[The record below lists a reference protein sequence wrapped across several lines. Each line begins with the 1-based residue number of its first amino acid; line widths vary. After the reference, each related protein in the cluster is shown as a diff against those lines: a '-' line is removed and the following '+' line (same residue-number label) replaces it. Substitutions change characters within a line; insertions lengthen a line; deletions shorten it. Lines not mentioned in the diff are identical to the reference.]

1 MGGYFMSEELKPK
14 SFRIDD
20 ETAKKFKEI
29 SSSIGGNQQE
39 TLSKL
44 IESYEF
50 QAGKAVLTEKKAD
63 IESFEKYVNA
73 LTRMYMGSLEDNQ
86 TITATVRTEF
96 DALLKSKDT
105 IIQEL
110 QEKLK
115 IAKQS
120 KEEFAKKNVELDK
133 QQKESVT
140 KLDNLQSMLQD
151 KENLNQTL
159 NETCKDLREKIN
171 TIKQEHNE
179 LVHLREQFYSMQQE
193 RDELTS
199 EKNKIEK
206 ELSIVQEQE
215 QEKLEQQ
222 KEQLQVLHEKAI
234 LELEKN
240 YQTQILKLKE
250 QKQTEIDKYQQKYFK
265 LLEKIDKS
273 IVDVKKPIKK

>member
-1 MGGYFMSEELKPK
+1 MSEELKPK

-44 IESYEF
+44 IEAYEF

-63 IESFEKYVNA
+63 IELFEKYSNA

-86 TITATVRTEF
+86 TITETVRTEF

-120 KEEFAKKNVELDK
+120 KEEFAKKNME
-133 QQKESVT
+133 
-140 KLDNLQSMLQD
+140 LDNLQSMLQD

-171 TIKQEHNE
+171 TTKQEHNE
-179 LVHLREQFYSMQQE
+179 LVHLREQFYSMQLE
-193 RDELTS
+193 LDELTS

-215 QEKLEQQ
+215 KEKLEQQ

-240 YQTQILKLKE
+240 YQTKIQKLKE

-273 IVDVKKPIKK
+273 ITDGKKPSVK